1 MGQAGQ
7 PVFNILGCRNMVP
20 RNLRVTLNGTGFA
33 AQYTA
38 ACYGLIP
45 HKNGVAIELAGVTS
59 GRLERAEAF
68 AWERDIAR
76 AYATHAEML
85 AAVHPDIDNVCCAN
99 YAHAQYTRE
108 AAQAGVK
115 VIVLEKPPVIW
126 PGYAEGREAPP
137 PIRTRETMAAFAEVL
152 DAVRQG
158 GSRLLYAED
167 FVYLDGVK
175 GLTELLCEALKQ
187 GKGKI
192 LLQRG
197 VCAHQGS
204 HAVAY
209 DTPAQSGGGALF
221 NKACHPLGP
230 CLYLKQAEGLLRD
243 GRPIRPLRVSAV
255 ALQVLKHQPGS
266 AGEHFRVMQ
275 NVDDFGR
282 LTVVFEDFSVAEVIG
297 HDLSIGGIRNE
308 LSVIADFGQY
318 DVRVNPN
325 NEHELF
331 LPDARA
337 AGDLLFRE
345 KLPTAQGTSFPRPN
359 QFHAHGY
366 VNEINDAVDCALE
379 TARSPQSGPLL
390 AWDTLAVLMAGY
402 ESSAAGGLFVDLRPH
417 LAAREFE
424 PHELPDPRRFGSV
437 FQRRP

>member
-1 MGQAGQ
+1 MT
-7 PVFNILGCRNMVP
+7 P
-20 RNLRVTLNGTGFA
+20 RVLRVTLNGTGFA
-33 AQYTA
+33 ADYTA

-59 GRLERAEAF
+59 GRLERAQAF
-68 AWERDIAR
+68 ARAR
-76 AYATHAEML
+76 GVRQAYASHAEML
-85 AAVHPDIDNVCCAN
+85 AAVRPDIDNICCAN
-99 YAHAQYTRE
+99 YAHGQYVRE
-108 AAQAGVK
+108 AARAGVS
-115 VIVLEKPPVIW
+115 VIVLEKPPIVW
-126 PGYAEGREAPP
+126 PGLTEGREASPAV
-137 PIRTRETMAAFAEVL
+137 RTRETMAAFAEVL

-158 GSRLLYAED
+158 GGKLLYAED
-167 FVYLDGVK
+167 FVYFDGVK
-175 GLTELLCEALKQ
+175 GFIELLQEAQKQ
-187 GKGKI
+187 GKGRI

-243 GRPIRPLRVSAV
+243 GRPIRPLRVAAA
-255 ALQVLKHQPGS
+255 ALQVLKPQPPS

-275 NVDDFGR
+275 NVEDFGR
-282 LTVVFEDFSVAEVIG
+282 LTVVFDDGTAAEVIG
-297 HDLSIGGIRNE
+297 HDLSISGIRNE

-318 DVRVNPN
+318 DMRVNPN

-337 AGDLLFRE
+337 AGNLLLRE
-345 KLPTAQGTSFPRPN
+345 KLPTAQGTSFPSPN
-359 QFHAHGY
+359 QFHTHGY
-366 VNEINDAVDCALE
+366 VNEMNDAVDCALE
-379 TARSPQSGPLL
+379 PDRSPQSGPML

-402 ESSAAGGLFVDLRPH
+402 ESSAAGGGFVELQPY
-417 LAAREFE
+417 LAAREFL
-424 PHELPDPRRFGSV
+424 PRELPDPRRFGAV
-437 FQRRP
+437 FQRRS

>member
-1 MGQAGQ
+1 MAHR
-7 PVFNILGCRNMVP
+7 L
-20 RNLRVTLNGTGFA
+20 LRVTLNGTGFA
-33 AQYTA
+33 ANYTA

-59 GRLERAEAF
+59 GHLHRAEAF
-68 AWERDIAR
+68 AQTWGIAQ
-76 AYATHAEML
+76 AYATHAQMM
-85 AAVHPDIDNVCCAN
+85 ASVHPDIDNICCAN
-99 YAHAQYTRE
+99 HAHGPYVRE

-115 VIVLEKPPVIW
+115 VIVLEKPPIVW
-126 PGYAEGREAPP
+126 PGFAEGREATPTV
-137 PIRTRETMAAFAEVL
+137 RTRETMTAFAEVL
-152 DAVRQG
+152 DEVRQG
-158 GSRLLYAED
+158 GSKLLYAED
-167 FVYLDGVK
+167 FVYFDGVK
-175 GLTELLCEALKQ
+175 GITELLGEAEKH

-192 LLQRG
+192 LFQRG

-204 HAVAY
+204 HALAY

-230 CLYLKQAEGLLRD
+230 CLYLKQAEGILRG
-243 GRPIRPLRVSAV
+243 GRPIRPARVSAV
-255 ALQVLKHQPGS
+255 ALQVLKHQPPPC
-266 AGEHFRVMQ
+266 GEHFRVMQ

-282 LTVVFEDFSVAEVIG
+282 ITVVFEDHSVAEVTG
-297 HDLSIGGIRNE
+297 HDLSISGIRNE

-318 DVRVNPN
+318 DLRVNPN

-331 LPDARA
+331 LPDGRA
-337 AGDLLFRE
+337 AGNLLFRE

-366 VNEINDAVDCALE
+366 VNEINDAVSCVLE
-379 TARSPQSGPLL
+379 PERAPQSGPLL

-402 ESSAAGGLFVDLRPH
+402 ESSAAGGGFVDLEPY
-417 LAAREFE
+417 LAAREFL
-424 PHELPDPRRFGSV
+424 PAELPDPRRFGSV

>member
-1 MGQAGQ
+1 M
-7 PVFNILGCRNMVP
+7 LP
-20 RNLRVTLNGTGFA
+20 RSLRVTLNGTGFA
-33 AQYTA
+33 ASYTT

-59 GRLERAEAF
+59 GQLERAQAF
-68 AWERDIAR
+68 AQKQGITR
-76 AYATHAEML
+76 AFATHAEML
-85 AAVHPDIDNVCCAN
+85 AAVHPEIDNICCAN
-99 YAHAQYTRE
+99 YAHGPYVRE
-108 AAQAGVK
+108 AAAAGVK

-126 PGYAEGREAPP
+126 PGFAEGRSAAAHV
-137 PIRTRETMAAFAEVL
+137 RTEETMAYFGSVL
-152 DAVRQG
+152 DAVRQA
-158 GSRLLYAED
+158 SSKLLYAED
-167 FVYLDGVK
+167 FVYFDGIK
-175 GLTELLCEALKQ
+175 ALTELLAEAQKV

-192 LLQRG
+192 LYQRG
-197 VCAHQGS
+197 TCAHQGS

-230 CLYLKQAEGLLRD
+230 CLYLKQAEGLLT
-243 GRPIRPLRVSAV
+243 GGGPIRPLRVSAL
-255 ALQVLKHQPGS
+255 AMQVLKHQPAA

-282 LTVVFEDFSVAEVIG
+282 ITIVFEDHTIAEVIG
-297 HDLSIGGIRNE
+297 HDLSISGIRNE

-318 DVRVNPN
+318 DLRVNPN

-337 AGDLLFRE
+337 AGNLLMRE
-345 KLPTAQGTSFPRPN
+345 KLPTPQGSSFPRPN

-366 VNEINDAVDCALE
+366 VNEINDAVDCVLE
-379 TARSPQSGPLL
+379 PERSPQSGPML

-402 ESSAAGGLFVDLRPH
+402 ESSAADGKFIELQPYLT
-417 LAAREFE
+417 ARDFL
-424 PHELPDPRRFGSV
+424 PSELPDPRRFGAV
-437 FQRRP
+437 LQRKS